1 MHREAVGT
9 ASTRERRPKI
19 SAPISGGEYVAEEI
33 ATAATTAQAAK
44 NIPTTKRPTVIGLVI
59 SPMPIAFT
67 AFAMQTT
74 RDECLGNDAAPVRS
88 RNSAFS
94 PRPLSKRQ
102 AGTPTNPEGRLP
114 GAAGLFQG
122 QRRSAEGA
130 DPDRAFPFGGAR
142 LRLEPFALTSARNCF
157 PMPIIVPA
165 SACDQPRRANA
176 LLHHADSATTQ
187 QSCDQPER
195 QQGLRLPYFTCFTSR
210 SATERGFD
218 VDEILQ
224 VRPCSSGSGR
234 RYSAEFRGHACP
246 V

>member
-67 AFAMQTT
+67 AFAMPTT

-94 PRPLSKRQ
+94 PRPLSNRQ
-102 AGTPTNPEGRLP
+102 AGTPTNPGPSRARRGYFKASDAPPKAPTRSGDSLRGSAPIHSLCAGGASGQLP
-114 GAAGLFQG
+114 SRKCRRGAA
-122 QRRSAEGA
+122 
-130 DPDRAFPFGGAR
+130 
-142 LRLEPFALTSARNCF
+142 
-157 PMPIIVPA
+157 
-165 SACDQPRRANA
+165 
-176 LLHHADSATTQ
+176 
-187 QSCDQPER
+187 
-195 QQGLRLPYFTCFTSR
+195 
-210 SATERGFD
+210 
-218 VDEILQ
+218 
-224 VRPCSSGSGR
+224 
-234 RYSAEFRGHACP
+234 
-246 V
+246 